1 MQLLESMMALL
12 VVESTSLTGYLVDVL
27 RVDDILEMYPEI
39 QATGVQR
46 HNGQWSKLKAFVWSM
61 AINNSQALVH
71 SPSDQ

>member
-1 MQLLESMMALL
+1 MALL

-46 HNGQWSKLKAFVWSM
+46 HNDQWSKLKAFVWSM